1 MAILISIIIAGFAT
15 GYVVEF
21 VSSLLT
27 FVSPKLIKQV
37 LTLPASFLALWLLGI
52 GGTELFV
59 YVPASA
65 FVSLVVML
73 FAAKPVEVAQVI
85 NRR

>member
-1 MAILISIIIAGFAT
+1 MDILISIIIAGFAT

-21 VSSLLT
+21 VSSLLV
-27 FVSPKLIKQV
+27 FIAPKLIKQI
-37 LTLPASFLALWLLGI
+37 LTLPTSFLALWLLGI
-52 GGTELFV
+52 NGAGLFV

-65 FVSLVVML
+65 FVSLVIML
-73 FAAKPVEVAQVI
+73 LASRPVEVAQVI

>member
-1 MAILISIIIAGFAT
+1 MGTLIAIIISGFAT

-21 VSSLLT
+21 LT
-27 FVSPKLIKQV
+27 SVLPFVAPKLIKQV
-37 LTLPASFLALWLLGI
+37 LTLPSSLLGLWI
-52 GGTELFV
+52 LGIHGTELFV

>member
-1 MAILISIIIAGFAT
+1 MELLISIIIAGFAT

-21 VSSLLT
+21 ISSVLT
-27 FVSPKLIKQV
+27 FISPKLIKQL
-37 LTLPASFLALWLLGI
+37 LTLPTSFLALWLLGI
-52 GGTELFV
+52 NGAELFV

>member
-21 VSSLLT
+21 ISSLLT
-27 FVSPKLIKQV
+27 FVQPKLIKQIV
-37 LTLPASFLALWLLGI
+37 TLPAAFAALWLLGI
-52 GGTELFV
+52 NGAELFV

-65 FVSLVVML
+65 FVSLVIML
-73 FAAKPVEVAQVI
+73 LASRPTEVTQVI